1 MVRTLLIA
9 ALAVLPS
16 LAGASDLERLARE
29 GYAIVAETRIQGPF
43 DGCHLDKRIALE
55 NRQVFVC
62 ASSSFQIAF
71 QPEVL
76 ILKHA
81 GREDVKVLV
90 DGRELEGKLTSDGGC

>member
-9 ALAVLPS
+9 ALVVLPT
-16 LAGASDLERLARE
+16 LASASDLENLARK
-29 GYAIVAETRIQGPF
+29 GYAVVAETRIQGAF

-62 ASSSFQIAF
+62 ASTSFHMAF

-76 ILKHA
+76 ILKQA
-81 GREDVKVLV
+81 GGEDVKVLV
-90 DGRELEGKLTSDGGC
+90 DGQQLEGKLTRDGGC